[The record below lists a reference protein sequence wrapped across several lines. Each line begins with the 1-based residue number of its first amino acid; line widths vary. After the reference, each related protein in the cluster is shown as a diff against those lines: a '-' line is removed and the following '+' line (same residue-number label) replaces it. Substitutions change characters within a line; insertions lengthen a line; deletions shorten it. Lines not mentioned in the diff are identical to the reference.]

1 MNRKIAAFG
10 SLVAVATL
18 AACTPGEVALAPI
31 DFEGMEDPQ
40 TVVGLANGITLGN
53 EDAPITVA
61 EFADYQCPG
70 CAGFAGT
77 VKPQLD
83 LAYLQN
89 GTAKF
94 VFYDFPLITIHPHA
108 FLAARASRCAQD
120 QGMYWEY
127 HDELFRN
134 QAAWSRSSDAP
145 LGLFEDYAASV
156 GLEATQFRG
165 CLRSDE
171 HALTVSAN
179 LRLGELL
186 GVGGTPTVMVS
197 SGDGNARRLQDN
209 SFAGIRTVVDEILA
223 EMGGADAED
232 SGQ

>member
-1 MNRKIAAFG
+1 
-10 SLVAVATL
+10 
-18 AACTPGEVALAPI
+18 
-31 DFEGMEDPQ
+31 
-40 TVVGLANGITLGN
+40 
-53 EDAPITVA
+53 
-61 EFADYQCPG
+61 
-70 CAGFAGT
+70 
-77 VKPQLD
+77 
-83 LAYLQN
+83 
-89 GTAKF
+89 
-94 VFYDFPLITIHPHA
+94 
-108 FLAARASRCAQD
+108 
-120 QGMYWEY
+120 MYWEY